1 MAHTARDVAKWMGE
15 ILFVRRQTLT
25 HRHAAELVRK
35 LFGSE
40 FVRGRHR
47 LAAAVLQ
54 ELRTMFGPHLRWNVR
69 RERWSATESS
79 RTQPER

>member
-15 ILFVRRQTLT
+15 ILFVRRETLT

-47 LAAAVLQ
+47 LAAPVLQ
-54 ELRTMFGPHLRWNVR
+54 ELRTTFRPHLRWNAR
-69 RERWSATESS
+69 RERWSATASS
-79 RTQPER
+79 RRKPAR